1 LNLLVFLNE
10 QHFNAYD
17 LIIFTLVLQSAIFCI
32 LLLNRV
38 DRHISHFSLAAF
50 IASLGAGQFCF
61 LLLYH
66 PLFSGLLTQ
75 VFNDVGFALLTL
87 VFYLQGFLLYF
98 YIRTL
103 MHTRFLFFL
112 RDLAPFLV
120 ALILS
125 LASALL
131 WKSEWVSRL
140 RLEEIFWKP
149 FVLVSVV
156 GFAVSVFY
164 GIRSLFFIGRYSEQL
179 KNHFSTLEHL
189 DLFWLKAF
197 TLGYVLIWTIQILP
211 PFFYVWAPWWLQEI
225 VTHSSALLSL
235 IAMNFIFF
243 KGLTHAR
250 TIKQIKPLLDEPLAD
265 DAVGTRVD
273 DNQEVEKFKQMLDER
288 IRSESLYSRP
298 HLNIERLA
306 TTLGMSVR
314 QLSNIINRDFGQN
327 YFEFINNYRLAA
339 VKERL
344 RSPEWQEK
352 SIQDIYESVGFS
364 SKSSF
369 FTLFRK
375 QLGMTPVAYR
385 EQFKNSAG
393 VDQVT
398 GVASD

>member
-17 LIIFTLVLQSAIFCI
+17 LIIFMLVLQSAIFCI

-38 DRHISHFSLAAF
+38 DRHISHFPLAAF
-50 IASLGAGQFCF
+50 IASLGLGQFCF

-66 PLFSGLLTQ
+66 PLFSGPLTH
-75 VFNDVGFALLTL
+75 VFNDTGFALLTF

-98 YIRTL
+98 YVRTL
-103 MHTRFLFFL
+103 MYTRFLFFV
-112 RDLAPFLV
+112 RDLVPLF
-120 ALILS
+120 IL
-125 LASALL
+125 LTVTFASAWL
-131 WKSEWVSRL
+131 WKTDWVSSL
-140 RLEEIFWKP
+140 RLDDIFWKP

-156 GFAVSVFY
+156 GFAVSVIY
-164 GIRSLFFIGRYSEQL
+164 GVKSLFFIGRYSEQL

-189 DLFWLKAF
+189 DLIWLRVF
-197 TLGYVLIWTIQILP
+197 TLCYVLIWALQILP
-211 PFFYVWAPWWLQEI
+211 PFFYGWASWWLQEL

-235 IAMNFIFF
+235 IAMNFVFF

-250 TIKQIKPLLDEPLAD
+250 TIKQIKPFLDEPMHD
-265 DAVGTRVD
+265 QDAAGSIVVD
-273 DNQEVEKFKQMLDER
+273 NDESLKFKQLLDER
-288 IRSESLYSRP
+288 IRSESLYARP

-314 QLSNIINRDFGQN
+314 QLSNVINRDFGQN
-327 YFEFINNYRLAA
+327 YFEFINNYRLDA
-339 VKERL
+339 VKDRL

-385 EQFKNSAG
+385 EQFKKES
-393 VDQVT
+393 
-398 GVASD
+398 SS